1 MSELYKRSFQY
12 SGVLILNNLPFHVQH
27 SPSVNVFKAIYL
39 KWVQNQGIPE

>member
-12 SGVLILNNLPFHVQH
+12 SGMSIWNNLTVLVQH

-39 KWVQNQGIPE
+39 KWVQHQGIPE